1 MSSSSPIRRH
11 PSIVTIAHGRAIQ
24 STTTT
29 ETTTETTT
37 TTTGHRTGG
46 RPRPVYSIDY
56 DTVAHPAT
64 PHIAHATHRTS
75 HMARMGPQYVAY
87 GHGLIKW
94 WGVVSGC
101 GRSDTHTHAHTP
113 ARRRRRRDRTR
124 LHRLRRWGIPR
135 PTRPRGRRYS
145 SEDSIAPSMKVREAY
160 VSRVYVCIHIY
171 IYIYMYAW
179 CRAPRGG
186 ARARSMM
193 IAR

>member
-24 STTTT
+24 SIDRSIQ
-29 ETTTETTT
+29 TT

-160 VSRVYVCIHIY
+160 VSRVCVYTY
-171 IYIYMYAW
+171 IYICTCVCM
-179 CRAPRGG
+179 RGVALPG
-186 ARARSMM
+186 EGRARD
-193 IAR
+193 R